1 MGTFYGVLRLG
12 VGSALL
18 GLFAFTSVCV
28 SSASSAQAALPTL
41 TAVVPVPVNVALGI
55 FWGLFL
61 IVVLAR
67 CRPMRNR
74 IHRWRIAIVQW
85 IDAV

>member
-1 MGTFYGVLRLG
+1 MRTFYGVPRLG

-41 TAVVPVPVNVALGI
+41 TAVVPVPVSVALGI
-55 FWGLFL
+55 FGGVLL
-61 IVVLAR
+61 IVILAR
-67 CRPMRNR
+67 CRPVRNR
-74 IHRWRIAIVQW
+74 IHRWRVAIVQW